1 MNYKNTRKVLERLSD
16 LLFEINLLSIQVRTA
31 NNYNL
36 RNSIPELEINI
47 QMLIDEK
54 TELELEFNRT
64 KREL

>member
-16 LLFEINLLSIQVRTA
+16 LLFEINLLSIQVSTA

>member
-1 MNYKNTRKVLERLSD
+1 MNYEKTKKVLERLSD

-64 KREL
+64 KKEL